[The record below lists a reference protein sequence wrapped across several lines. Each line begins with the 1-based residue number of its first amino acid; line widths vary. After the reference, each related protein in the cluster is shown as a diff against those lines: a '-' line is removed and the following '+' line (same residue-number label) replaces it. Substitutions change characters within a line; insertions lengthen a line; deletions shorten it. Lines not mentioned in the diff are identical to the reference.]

1 MPVALVKC
9 TSAKPIGATDQLV
22 PFIVIACPIG
32 ATQDHN
38 GFSTPT
44 MYLMTLREPARCGG
58 NSRRTTREGGE
69 VDRVLGQILRQA
81 VWDRLDMLDELARS
95 ADNGSLLSVARS
107 ELPRLTY
114 GWRALLATHAP
125 DSRGR
130 CPQCSSHWRP
140 RASPCKVWR
149 AAHEHLVSAEAVP
162 HTWQTA
168 SPLPAGVG

>member
-1 MPVALVKC
+1 MAEILN
-9 TSAKPIGATDQLV
+9 AA
-22 PFIVIACPIG
+22 
-32 ATQDHN
+32 
-38 GFSTPT
+38 
-44 MYLMTLREPARCGG
+44 
-58 NSRRTTREGGE
+58 REGGE

-149 AAHEHLVSAEAVP
+149 SAHEHLVSAEPMP
-162 HTWQTA
+162 HTWQTT
-168 SPLPAGVG
+168 SSISVGVG